1 MLGDPAPERKRFSRQ
16 QRGHRW
22 TQMTRRVTPLVPT
35 VRCKPTREG
44 SRPDPGLPA
53 DCADSADD
61 THCQTRAAETEC
73 PRDLSMGLAPLRQSA
88 VENPS
93 ESSPESSLGSSLES
107 SPESSFES
115 LFKSLLESSFQ
126 SIAQL
131 KARRKA
137 RFKARSEAR
146 LKARVKAQFKARFKP
161 RSMPRLKAT
170 QGAVPPPWGGRE
182 NCGSGCAQPLHIDL
196 TSPWPWSHSAGCR
209 RNRLAS
215 RCRTRNSHRDCGVH
229 FVTQCH
235 VQPQIQR
242 AVQGRTQLAAECAGQ
257 AGARCATRRAIHC
270 RIDRGVEVRTGCS
283 PEFLSRG
290 AIDGRA

>member
-126 SIAQL
+126 SIAQSSTKSSL
-131 KARRKA
+131 QSSSQSSAQSSRKSSLQSSFRSSAQSSRQSTVQSSVQTSFNASFESNPGGSPSSMGWAGELWFRLCPTTTYRFDIPVAMVSFGRLSPQPSCLPLPYPELASGLRRSL
-137 RFKARSEAR
+137 RHS
-146 LKARVKAQFKARFKP
+146 VP
-161 RSMPRLKAT
+161 RSAADSTR
-170 QGAVPPPWGGRE
+170 
-182 NCGSGCAQPLHIDL
+182 GSRPD
-196 TSPWPWSHSAGCR
+196 S
-209 RNRLAS
+209 
-215 RCRTRNSHRDCGVH
+215 TRG
-229 FVTQCH
+229 
-235 VQPQIQR
+235 
-242 AVQGRTQLAAECAGQ
+242 
-257 AGARCATRRAIHC
+257 
-270 RIDRGVEVRTGCS
+270 
-283 PEFLSRG
+283 
-290 AIDGRA
+290 